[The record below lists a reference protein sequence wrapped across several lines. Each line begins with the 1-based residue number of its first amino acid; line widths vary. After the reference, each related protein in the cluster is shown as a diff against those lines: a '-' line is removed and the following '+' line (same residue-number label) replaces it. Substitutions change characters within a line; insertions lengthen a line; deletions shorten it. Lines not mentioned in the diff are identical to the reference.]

1 MTHSNHLH
9 CLTLIIIK
17 SKERMCLKIA
27 TRNIRTTVRWPGF
40 QNKFYA
46 KYLISPQTT
55 TLSLR
60 KLKMR
65 MYKAKWEN
73 KLRRKINDFA
83 TYFNNY
89 METKQKESTNAIIEA
104 AKEDELKE
112 DSTTNNTNL
121 KQINKMLEL
130 TSKQFPNKFLS
141 QKKLGKQVTY
151 TLRLIV
157 FTYIY

>member
-1 MTHSNHLH
+1 
-9 CLTLIIIK
+9 
-17 SKERMCLKIA
+17 
-27 TRNIRTTVRWPGF
+27 
-40 QNKFYA
+40 
-46 KYLISPQTT
+46 
-55 TLSLR
+55 
-60 KLKMR
+60 
-65 MYKAKWEN
+65 
-73 KLRRKINDFA
+73 
-83 TYFNNY
+83 

-112 DSTTNNTNL
+112 DSTNNNTNL

-157 FTYIY
+157 FTYI